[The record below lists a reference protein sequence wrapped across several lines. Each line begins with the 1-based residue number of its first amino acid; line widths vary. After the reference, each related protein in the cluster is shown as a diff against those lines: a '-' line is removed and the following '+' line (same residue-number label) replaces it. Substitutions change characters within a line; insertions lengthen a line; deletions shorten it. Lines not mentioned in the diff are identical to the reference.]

1 MLQMLPEAPPSTLRQ
16 AQGEGLRKAIVSF
29 RSLGRLTRLPIMLIA
44 FPSATSA
51 HAQTIDDLSTVG
63 PYLQSCLS
71 RQPQPA
77 GDIKRE
83 ATLRFSF
90 RRDGALIGEPFVT
103 RSEPKREAPG
113 QAEFIAGRIAALKAC
128 APLPLSAELGGA
140 IAGRPYTFRFI
151 AQPRKK
157 ETPI

>member
-1 MLQMLPEAPPSTLRQ
+1 M
-16 AQGEGLRKAIVSF
+16 
-29 RSLGRLTRLPIMLIA
+29 RLPITLMTLCA
-44 FPSATSA
+44 AAPAA
-51 HAQTIDDLSTVG
+51 AQTIDDLSTVG

-71 RQPQPA
+71 RQPQPR
-77 GDIKRE
+77 GDIRRE

-90 RRDGALIGEPFVT
+90 RRDGTLIGEPFVT
-103 RSEPKREAPG
+103 RSEPKRETPG
-113 QAEFIAGRIAALKAC
+113 QAEFVAGRIAALKSC
-128 APLPLSAELGGA
+128 TPLPLSAELGGA